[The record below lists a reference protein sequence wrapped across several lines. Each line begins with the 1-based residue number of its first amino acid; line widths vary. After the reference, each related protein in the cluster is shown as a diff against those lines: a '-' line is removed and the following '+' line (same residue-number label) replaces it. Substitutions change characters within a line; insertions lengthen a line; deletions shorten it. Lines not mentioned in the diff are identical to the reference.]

1 MFFNSFL
8 SLQVHAY
15 IMENKSDDISVISNL
30 RDLQIKAQKQFQTIA
45 TLIQQLDALNIQ
57 KRILKGK

>member
-1 MFFNSFL
+1 
-8 SLQVHAY
+8 
-15 IMENKSDDISVISNL
+15 MENKSDDISVISNL